1 MVQSVCQPVG
11 AAEQTAALED
21 EAKKLPGKNG
31 AALFDAVPDHTYS
44 WDVLRDKV
52 LGEKMACLEQFFAQV
67 QKNDDDHRGNSM
79 LYNLTDL
86 LRNTREDQVNF
97 ARCIYLLARLRPDEK
112 KASPAQQDAYRT
124 FSHNVLDWARD
135 PEQRRQLITAIY
147 IYVYQKR
154 GRE

>member
-1 MVQSVCQPVG
+1 M
-11 AAEQTAALED
+11 
-21 EAKKLPGKNG
+21 
-31 AALFDAVPDHTYS
+31 PDHTYS

-97 ARCIYLLARLRPDEK
+97 ARCIYLLARLR
-112 KASPAQQDAYRT
+112 RT
-124 FSHNVLDWARD
+124 R
-135 PEQRRQLITAIY
+135 RRQALPSRTPTGPS
-147 IYVYQKR
+147 R
-154 GRE
+154 TMFWTGRETRNSADS

>member
-52 LGEKMACLEQFFAQV
+52 LGEKMACLEQFFVQF
-67 QKNDDDHRGNSM
+67 QKNDDDDHRGNSM

-86 LRNTREDQVNF
+86 LRRP
-97 ARCIYLLARLRPDEK
+97 RC
-112 KASPAQQDAYRT
+112 
-124 FSHNVLDWARD
+124 
-135 PEQRRQLITAIY
+135 
-147 IYVYQKR
+147 
-154 GRE
+154 GR

>member
-1 MVQSVCQPVG
+1 MFNEHYPIRA

-44 WDVLRDKV
+44 WDVLQDKV

-67 QKNDDDHRGNSM
+67 QKNDDDDHRGNSM

-112 KASPAQQDAYRT
+112 KASEALKDAYRT
-124 FSHNVLDWARD
+124 FSHNV
-135 PEQRRQLITAIY
+135 
-147 IYVYQKR
+147 YQKR